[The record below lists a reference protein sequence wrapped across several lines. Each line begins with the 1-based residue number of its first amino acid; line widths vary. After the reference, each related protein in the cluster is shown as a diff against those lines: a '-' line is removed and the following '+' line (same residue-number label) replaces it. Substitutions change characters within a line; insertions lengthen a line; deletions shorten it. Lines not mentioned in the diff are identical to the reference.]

1 MSTDFGSSLSL
12 SRHDH
17 DRDSASRAQV
27 GHLDDVWNLDS
38 TRVFLIR
45 GSKTLGR
52 VVVGERG
59 DDQLRVAFFSPN
71 DVRQLNID
79 VVERV
84 YLGKANDEPTSE
96 PTHFVALIVD
106 AEQHVETENLT
117 AFQLLTQGEQI
128 PVTRSRTSVG
138 AENTVPD
145 SHNVQLEWADLRV
158 WGHAM
163 TDRETGLFTQALALA
178 NWHVSHRFSPT
189 TGEPT
194 ESTSSG
200 WVRTTPSNRQL
211 FPRTD
216 VAIIVLVTDDQDRIL
231 LGNNAMWEP
240 NRYSLLAGFVDPGES
255 LEAAVQREVR
265 EEAGL
270 DVDRIEYMGS
280 QPWPFPASLMVGF
293 VARLGA
299 DVDAAILHPDGEEI
313 LSLRWFTRDQ
323 LSAALDDVV
332 LPGRTSIARALIE
345 HWFGA
350 SLDQNAV
357 WLGNR

>member
-1 MSTDFGSSLSL
+1 MSTEFGSSLSL
-12 SRHDH
+12 SRHNH
-17 DRDSASRAQV
+17 DRDSANRARE
-27 GHLDDVWNLDS
+27 GHLDHVWQRDS
-38 TRVFLIR
+38 TRVFIVR

-52 VVVGERG
+52 VILGEN
-59 DDQLRVAFFSPN
+59 DNESLRLAFFSPTEI
-71 DVRQLNID
+71 RRLKID
-79 VVERV
+79 VIERV
-84 YLGKANDEPTSE
+84 YLGRANDDLGDE
-96 PTHFVALIVD
+96 PTHFVAVVIDSDQELD
-106 AEQHVETENLT
+106 AETLSALESSTRDDV
-117 AFQLLTQGEQI
+117 APG
-128 PVTRSRTSVG
+128 PVIDH
-138 AENTVPD
+138 P
-145 SHNVQLEWADLRV
+145 QWADLRV
-158 WGHAM
+158 WGHTM

-178 NWHVSHRFSPT
+178 NWHVSHRFSPS

-200 WVRTTPSNRQL
+200 WVRTTPSNRQF

-255 LEAAVQREVR
+255 LEAAVKREVW

-293 VARLGA
+293 VARLRP
-299 DVDAAILHPDGEEI
+299 DVDATELHPDGEEI
-313 LSLRWFTRDQ
+313 LSLRWFTREE
-323 LSAALDDVV
+323 LGGALNDVV
-332 LPGRTSIARALIE
+332 LPGRTSIARSLIE
-345 HWFGA
+345 HWFGKP
-350 SLDQNAV
+350 LDQNAV